1 MKIAI
6 VTDDGA
12 TISQHFGRATQYA
25 VIEVREGKII
35 HRELRDKAGHHT
47 FQHSE
52 HDHHDHDHSHE
63 HGRGMGAHSADKHT
77 RMIESIQDCTVLLAR
92 GMGRGAKISMEQAG
106 IQAFQVDFD
115 RIDDAIEAL
124 IDGSIDQHIHEQLC
138 GEHH

>member
-12 TISQHFGRATQYA
+12 AISQHFGRATKYA
-25 VIEVREGKII
+25 VYDIQEGKII
-35 HRELRDKAGHHT
+35 GKELRDKPGHRT
-47 FQHSE
+47 FHQSE
-52 HDHHDHDHSHE
+52 HDHHSHE
-63 HGRGMGAHSADKHT
+63 HGRGMDAHSADKHT
-77 RMIESIQDCTVLLAR
+77 RMVDAIQDCSVLLAR

-115 RIDDAIEAL
+115 RIDEAVQAL

-138 GEHH
+138 GEH